1 MRNSGLTLLF
11 LVLTAGSFAQ
21 APDAVPS
28 FQLSLIRAAYLNKD
42 YPHSIGALFM
52 VTATD
57 TAHFPPV
64 LSMGIGLAVN
74 GDSAIQRIDIQKD
87 PLGRVSIEIF
97 DKNITEKAPNLYSRI
112 KDKVDMEAHE
122 HLLFL
127 FIRLRN
133 ISDEPIKEIELVYGL
148 WEKQDL
154 SVRVEQR
161 FKARLAQ

>member
-1 MRNSGLTLLF
+1 MRFSGLSFFLL
-11 LVLTAGSFAQ
+11 LLTVRSIAQ
-21 APDAVPS
+21 APGSAS
-28 FQLSLIRAAYLNKD
+28 NHQLSLIRAAYLNKD
-42 YPHSIGALFM
+42 YPHSVGALFM

-64 LSMGIGLAVN
+64 LSMGIGYAVN
-74 GDSAIQRIDIQKD
+74 GDSAMQRIDIQKD

-112 KDKVDMEAHE
+112 KHKVDMESHE

-133 ISDEPIKEIELVYGL
+133 ISEEPIKEIEIVYGL

-154 SVRVEQR
+154 DVRVEQR
-161 FKARLAQ
+161 FKAVLGH

>member
-1 MRNSGLTLLF
+1 MRAPGFAFCFLL
-11 LVLTAGSFAQ
+11 LAAGSIAQ
-21 APDAVPS
+21 SPDAAPNY
-28 FQLSLIRAAYLNKD
+28 QLTLIRAAYLNKD
-42 YPHSIGALFM
+42 YPHSVGALFM

-64 LSMGIGLAVN
+64 LSMGIGYAVN
-74 GDSAIQRIDIQKD
+74 GDSAMQRIDIQKD

-97 DKNITEKAPNLYSRI
+97 DKNITEKAPHIYSRI
-112 KDKVDMEAHE
+112 KNKVDMDAHE

-127 FIRLRN
+127 FIRMRN

-161 FKARLAQ
+161 FKARLAE

>member
-1 MRNSGLTLLF
+1 MRILVSMVLLL
-11 LVLTAGSFAQ
+11 LVGDASAQ
-21 APDAVPS
+21 APGREPGH
-28 FQLSLIRAAYLNKD
+28 QLWLIRAAYLNKD
-42 YPHSIGALFM
+42 HPHSVGALFM

-64 LSMGIGLAVN
+64 LSMGISYAVN
-74 GDSAIQRIDIQKD
+74 GDSAMQRIDIQKD

-97 DKNITEKAPNLYSRI
+97 DKNIKEKAPNLYSRI
-112 KDKVDMEAHE
+112 KHRVDMDAHE

-127 FIRLRN
+127 FIRMRN
-133 ISDEPIKEIELVYGL
+133 ISEEPIKEIELAYGL

-161 FKARLAQ
+161 FKARLAD